1 MKRLTLILFAAL
13 CIAANLSAQNKPGK
27 GSFGTEV
34 QFNPFD
40 QNGETFKLDGLTLQ
54 IKKKVKHRQITL
66 RPNLNIMWETS
77 VWMQVTNVISISAK
91 E

>member
-40 QNGETFKLDGLTLQ
+40 QNGETFKLDGLKFRYFVTDKDAIRL
-54 IKKKVKHRQITL
+54 KL
-66 RPNLNIMWETS
+66 GFNLDHSNF
-77 VWMQVTNVISISAK
+77 TNK